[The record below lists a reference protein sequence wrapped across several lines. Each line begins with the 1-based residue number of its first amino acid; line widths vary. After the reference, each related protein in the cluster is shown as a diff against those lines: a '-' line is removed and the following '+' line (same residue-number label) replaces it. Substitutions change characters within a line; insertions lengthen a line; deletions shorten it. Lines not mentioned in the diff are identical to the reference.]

1 MLEVKEPNGEFPF
14 YDPKT
19 MAVKVFV
26 YNAESKSFASHQVNI
41 DKQANVSD
49 LKVGLILTC
58 V

>member
-1 MLEVKEPNGEFPF
+1 MKEPNGEFPF